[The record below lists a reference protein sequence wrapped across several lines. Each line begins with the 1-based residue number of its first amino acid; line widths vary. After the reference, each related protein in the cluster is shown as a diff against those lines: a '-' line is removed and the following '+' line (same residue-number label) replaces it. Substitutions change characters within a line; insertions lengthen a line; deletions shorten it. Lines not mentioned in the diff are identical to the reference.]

1 MQLQNTLHY
10 CNNENEEKC
19 LCATDQLHTQRLAVK
34 QLNSLKD
41 SKINPFFLYRI
52 SELNRLLYISCMA
65 SYLITLL
72 VLVAFLNKFIY
83 IYITSRARES
93 ETTSAL
99 AWTID
104 EKERVAG
111 AGFTRQEVA
120 KVMKE
125 IMVIKLQDLVLLWHF
140 FNTIDRSLQAIL

>member
-1 MQLQNTLHY
+1 M
-10 CNNENEEKC
+10 CNRP
-19 LCATDQLHTQRLAVK
+19 ATYLETSSQAVK
-34 QLNSLKD
+34 QFKRFQNKP
-41 SKINPFFLYRI
+41 PFFYRI

-93 ETTSAL
+93 ETKSAL

-111 AGFTRQEVA
+111 AGFTR
-120 KVMKE
+120 
-125 IMVIKLQDLVLLWHF
+125 
-140 FNTIDRSLQAIL
+140 